1 MHKGFDELPET
12 LASAGGL
19 PKPATS
25 DLPDYYKTLGSGKSK
40 YLGIETGIAS
50 IDRATRGLSGLIVLG
65 GMAGQGKTSL
75 ALQIAYET
83 CVKGTPVIFYS
94 LEMPKR
100 AIYTKVLNRLSHVS
114 YGDILLKGRPYLDP
128 SVQDSDLTGTAVDIG
143 GMLTKDEA
151 EALQKAQE
159 KLLAVGNRLYIR
171 SREKGEGAINFHTLE
186 AEINLIK
193 AQHNAP
199 QVLVIVD
206 HLQVFD
212 FRLHESERTNDQI
225 DKEGKLIDRFK
236 GVSEKTDTP
245 ILLISQKNK
254 QGFTSSGLESI
265 KGSVDITY
273 LADVVMLL
281 ESEGEEDGDFGNGN
295 RLVKL
300 VIRKNRYNAPQSIS
314 FLFDAKVSS
323 FQEGN

>member
-1 MHKGFDELPET
+1 MHKGFDELPEV
-12 LASAGGL
+12 LASVGGL

-25 DLPDYYKTLGSGKSK
+25 DLPDYYKTLGSGKSD

-65 GMAGQGKTSL
+65 GIAGQGKTSL

-100 AIYTKVLNRLSHVS
+100 AIYTKVLNRLSQVS

-128 SVQDSDLTGTAVDIG
+128 SVQDNDLMGMAVDTG

-159 KLLAVGNRLYIR
+159 KLVSVASRLYIR
-171 SREKGEGAINFHTLE
+171 SREKGEEAINFHTLE
-186 AEINLIK
+186 AEISLIK
-193 AQHNAP
+193 TRHNAP

-212 FRLHESERTNDQI
+212 FRLHENERTNDQI

-281 ESEGEEDGDFGNGN
+281 ESEGEEDGDFSNGN

-300 VIRKNRYNAPQSIS
+300 VIRKNRYNAPQSVS

-323 FQEGN
+323 FIEGQ